1 MVKEFGVDGLRID
14 AVRHMPQTAFQ
25 SLHQDWTQD
34 VGPSLQTIAEIFEG
48 DAQALNTLWTEGG
61 YSSAFNFP
69 LHYALVE
76 TYCQGAHPGRMAAT
90 VDATL
95 RLRPTGWV
103 NFLDNHDVGRIA
115 SACPSQHSVLNA
127 LTAVLLAPGT
137 PMVTYGTES
146 GLTGAKEPEN
156 RADMDFEQT
165 PLAQAIANTLQV
177 RRDTPA
183 LYRGHRRSLEVS
195 ETHWVDLRWTE
206 SDSAAVIANVSE
218 SPVHITLPWSEG
230 ALPLGGAQWVDGTLV
245 VAPKTTTVALAEAAH
260 SMPAEPQTVKWV
272 APQTQGEGIPRLV
285 GNHPQLGNW
294 DPKRAPTWTDG
305 VLALTIPEG
314 TTVAYKLVWELPD
327 HSLRWEDGPNRY
339 HFVTANA
346 APVVL
351 DRRVRVQ
358 E

>member
-25 SLHQDWTQD
+25 SLHQDWTRMWDHHSKPLQKSLK
-34 VGPSLQTIAEIFEG
+34 GMPKPSTLSGRREATAAHLTSRCTTPWWRRIAK
-48 DAQALNTLWTEGG
+48 
-61 YSSAFNFP
+61 
-69 LHYALVE
+69 
-76 TYCQGAHPGRMAAT
+76 GAHPGRMAAT

-183 LYRGHRRSLEVS
+183 LYRGHRRIGGIR
-195 ETHWVDLRWTE
+195 D
-206 SDSAAVIANVSE
+206 A
-218 SPVHITLPWSEG
+218 
-230 ALPLGGAQWVDGTLV
+230 LGGF
-245 VAPKTTTVALAEAAH
+245 APGR
-260 SMPAEPQTVKWV
+260 S
-272 APQTQGEGIPRLV
+272 
-285 GNHPQLGNW
+285 
-294 DPKRAPTWTDG
+294 PT
-305 VLALTIPEG
+305 
-314 TTVAYKLVWELPD
+314 
-327 HSLRWEDGPNRY
+327 
-339 HFVTANA
+339 
-346 APVVL
+346 
-351 DRRVRVQ
+351 RRR
-358 E
+358 